1 MENYIGLII
10 AVENYHDKKNLNKV
24 LFAKNDAEEFIES
37 LVKLG
42 CDREKLI
49 YLPDN
54 LATKTTIDEKIRE
67 ISKYA
72 SPTDTIIFF
81 YAGHGFYHNSKNL
94 ISCVDT
100 SLKSLDTTT
109 VDINSILATF
119 DNSKSSKVIAFL
131 DCCHSGIEFS
141 EVERSPVSNFSTDD
155 LKYEYINAEHLT
167 VFASCKSDEKSQADT
182 ERKHGVWSYF
192 LIQALSGKAKDIY
205 DSEILFSDK
214 LQKYLAE
221 NTPQRVRKITTE
233 KKNQTPV
240 KFGKETT
247 EKFIVADLSK
257 ILDEKEIKE
266 SAEDIKFEKATILTV
281 DDGYVKN
288 LPGFKPSHKAPKE
301 ISRYHDNW
309 IKSISKE
316 LIEEELNDIAKE
328 LKLRLKYKRKD
339 IEEPIIDDGAGQL
352 STVDFDYVI
361 NISQSQESADEYII
375 VRSIEN
381 FKNSDILNNP
391 DFNEL
396 FKNTFDE
403 LELLINKKLNV
414 ENVIDK
420 IEDIDNEDLISV
432 EYDRTDTSNC
442 RIKINGFDG
451 RISLTENS
459 FKIELH
465 KKVSPQNLILACQS
479 VYQNLGQQGIKK
491 ILSSSSKS

>member
-1 MENYIGLII
+1 M
-10 AVENYHDKKNLNKV
+10 
-24 LFAKNDAEEFIES
+24 
-37 LVKLG
+37 
-42 CDREKLI
+42 
-49 YLPDN
+49 
-54 LATKTTIDEKIRE
+54 
-67 ISKYA
+67 
-72 SPTDTIIFF
+72 
-81 YAGHGFYHNSKNL
+81 
-94 ISCVDT
+94 
-100 SLKSLDTTT
+100 
-109 VDINSILATF
+109 
-119 DNSKSSKVIAFL
+119 
-131 DCCHSGIEFS
+131 
-141 EVERSPVSNFSTDD
+141 
-155 LKYEYINAEHLT
+155 
-167 VFASCKSDEKSQADT
+167 
-182 ERKHGVWSYF
+182 
-192 LIQALSGKAKDIY
+192 
-205 DSEILFSDK
+205 
-214 LQKYLAE
+214 AE
-221 NTPQRVRKITTE
+221 NTPQRVRKITPE

-257 ILDEKEIKE
+257 IFAEKEIKE
-266 SAEDIKFEKATILTV
+266 STEDIKFEKATILTV

-301 ISRYHDNW
+301 ISSYHDNW

-328 LKLRLKYKRKD
+328 LKFRLKYKRKD
-339 IEEPIIDDGAGQL
+339 IEEPTIDDGAGQL

-403 LELLINKKLNV
+403 LELLLNKKLNV

-442 RIKINGFDG
+442 KIKINGFDG
-451 RISLTENS
+451 RISLTETS

-491 ILSSSSKS
+491 MLSSSSKS